1 MLVSEGVSRIPP
13 RSISDQGGL
22 SVCGD
27 ITLND
32 QLYLHIDVASNR
44 ISHRFQQVGGKF
56 AAVDTSRRQ
65 LRVSIFVT

>member
-44 ISHRFQQVGGKF
+44 THRFQQVGGKF